1 MEPLSPSIQP
11 LWFFWP
17 GTFAVAAAVVAAR
30 AAMLARASGRSRGAC
45 FGLAATPF
53 VALALP
59 VVPMTIGIQVACA
72 DGTHFTSF
80 NAIALVF
87 GVVGILVWLGI
98 VRTLY
103 VVAGLSRE
111 ELERPLGV
119 LGGLLAV
126 GMLVEFVVSS
136 VSLEGYCLSDD
147 PVSLFWHIGVAAG
160 ASVLAAA
167 ATAGSASLHRARA
180 T

>member
-1 MEPLSPSIQP
+1 VDPLSPSIHP
-11 LWFFWP
+11 PWFFWP
-17 GTFAVAAAVVAAR
+17 GTFAVAAAVVAVR
-30 AAMLARASGRSRGAC
+30 AAMLGRASGRSRGVC
-45 FGLAATPF
+45 FGLAAAPF

-59 VVPMTIGIQVACA
+59 VVPMIIGIQVACA

-87 GVVGILVWLGI
+87 GVVGILAWLGI

-103 VVAGLSRE
+103 VIAGQSRE

-119 LGGLLAV
+119 IGGLLAV

-136 VSLEGYCLSDD
+136 VSLEGYCLSND
-147 PVSLFWHIGVAAG
+147 PVSLYWHVGVAVG

-167 ATAGSASLHRARA
+167 ATAGSASLHRSGA